1 MVESS
6 KLALNSTNRFAH
18 LLGESSERSF
28 AMTRYRSEL
37 VALVACL
44 TLALNVNA
52 QATPAEVVK
61 KQKSVAEDQIRT
73 AKLGKMATIETDS
86 LLVYSTLAEDKLK
99 PMAEFAE
106 KVFGTTLAALKH
118 DDRKKPWPGKLT
130 VYVLPERTKEYI
142 PFVKLVEQ
150 RSGKIDA
157 EESFSMRLRGDEPSV
172 TVGLASS
179 MKYTDAA
186 MREETGK
193 SIAVAML
200 DQKAGAPAV
209 PFSLP
214 TWLQDGFS
222 KAMVNK
228 TEPNGKAAQAH
239 RAKVAALS
247 TKSKVSTF
255 SVSDS
260 WGDTKN
266 LNTPTL
272 QTSLVEFMVF
282 GPESAKFEKLLNGFK
297 PSDENREPNSVSAL
311 TGAEWKPED
320 LDVAWKKWLMKK

>member
-1 MVESS
+1 
-6 KLALNSTNRFAH
+6 
-18 LLGESSERSF
+18 
-28 AMTRYRSEL
+28 MTRIRAEL
-37 VALVACL
+37 VALLFCL
-44 TLALNVNA
+44 SVSVNVYA

-61 KQKSVAEDQIRT
+61 KQKGMAEDQIMT
-73 AKLGKMATIETDS
+73 AKLGKLANIETDS
-86 LLVYSTLAEDKLK
+86 LLVYSTLTQDKLK

-106 KVFGTTLAALKH
+106 KVFGTTMAALKY
-118 DDRKKPWPGKLT
+118 DDKKKPWPGKLT

-193 SIAVAML
+193 SIAAAML

-214 TWLQDGFS
+214 TWLQEGFA
-222 KAMVNK
+222 KAMLNK
-228 TEPNGKAAQAH
+228 TEPTGKAAQAH
-239 RAKVAALS
+239 RAKVAALF

-255 SVSDS
+255 AASDS

-266 LNTPTL
+266 LNTPPL

-282 GPESAKFEKLLNGFK
+282 GPEPAKFEKLLNGFK
-297 PSDENREPNSVSAL
+297 PSDDNREPNSVSAL
-311 TGAEWKPED
+311 TGVEWKPDD
-320 LDVAWKKWLMKK
+320 LDAAWKKWMMKK

>member
-1 MVESS
+1 
-6 KLALNSTNRFAH
+6 
-18 LLGESSERSF
+18 
-28 AMTRYRSEL
+28 MTRYRPEL
-37 VALVACL
+37 VALLACF
-44 TLALNVNA
+44 TLALNLCA

-61 KQKSVAEDQIRT
+61 KQKSVAEDQIKT
-73 AKLGKMATIETDS
+73 SKLGKMASIETDN
-86 LLVYSTLAEDKLK
+86 LLVFSTLAQDKLK

-106 KVFGTTLAALKH
+106 KVFGTTLAALKY
-118 DDRKKPWPGKLT
+118 DDKKKPWPGKLT

-142 PFVKLVEQ
+142 PFLKLVEQ

-157 EESFSMRLRGDEPSV
+157 EESFSMRLRGEEPSV

-179 MKYTDAA
+179 MKYTDAL
-186 MREETGK
+186 MREEAGK
-193 SIAVAML
+193 SIAAAML

-214 TWLQDGFS
+214 TWLQDGFA
-222 KAMVNK
+222 KTMLNK
-228 TEPNGKAAQAH
+228 TEPTSKTAQAH
-239 RAKVAALS
+239 RVKAAALF

-255 SVSDS
+255 SASDS

-282 GPESAKFEKLLNGFK
+282 GPEPAKFEKLLNGFK
-297 PSDENREPNSVSAL
+297 PSDDNREPNSVSAL

-320 LDVAWKKWLMKK
+320 LDAAWKKWVMKK